1 MAREVEERDV
11 HPELYEPKNPK
22 SPGFALPR
30 ELSTEYT
37 YPWHTV
43 AQARGEVPSY
53 TYGNYAAAS
62 PANRPR
68 ERYVIRNL
76 VGGPC
81 AGVRHT
87 DARGERERVHA
98 TEPMPVHDPLGHSI
112 DMDTVQQY
120 VYSRCRFSCG
130 SVDFIAY
137 VFAGAFHSEEDV
149 LRELFDGYNPRR

>member
-1 MAREVEERDV
+1 MAREIEERDV
-11 HPELYEPKNPK
+11 HPELYEPKKPK
-22 SPGFALPR
+22 SPGFASRP
-30 ELSTEYT
+30 TYNQT

-43 AQARGEVPSY
+43 AAARGDIPEYAYGLDY
-53 TYGNYAAAS
+53 TAAS
-62 PANRPR
+62 PAPRPR

-87 DARGERERVHA
+87 DPRGERDRLTA
-98 TEPMPVHDPLGHSI
+98 TEPMPVHDPLGHGI

-120 VYSRCRFSCG
+120 VYTRCRFSCG

-137 VFAGAFHSEEDV
+137 VFAGAFASEEDV